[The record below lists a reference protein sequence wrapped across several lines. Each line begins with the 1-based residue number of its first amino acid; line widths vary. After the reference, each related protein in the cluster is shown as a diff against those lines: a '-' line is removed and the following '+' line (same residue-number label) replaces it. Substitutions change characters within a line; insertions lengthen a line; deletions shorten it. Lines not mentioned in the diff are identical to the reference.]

1 MNIKLNLD
9 TAAPFCYAK
18 IASINIELKLQ
29 KGGATVKWE
38 ILKKKWKRWRHGRAV
53 ARAPAWDCR
62 EERAS
67 RTQRQ
72 TDQANAWKA
81 IRRGRKIL

>member
-1 MNIKLNLD
+1 M
-9 TAAPFCYAK
+9 
-18 IASINIELKLQ
+18 
-29 KGGATVKWE
+29 KWE
-38 ILKKKWKRWRHGRAV
+38 ILKKKWKRWRHGRAI

-72 TDQANAWKA
+72 ADQPTPGKQSGGEGKHFDKYQ
-81 IRRGRKIL
+81 IKS